1 MRGLLHKFSVGLLF
15 LYIVSVYVFSYN
27 KDLNIIS
34 QVLFIT
40 FVGSSLLFICLRGSV
55 LVPKCLYFLFAFYM
69 LMVAS
74 YYWIIED
81 TGVTQRN
88 LTMIVLIAIV
98 VVITNI
104 IINEDQVYLLLK
116 MLFFAGIV
124 MCVYSLAIYGVEGT
138 LEAFSVES
146 ELRLGKEINQENT
159 FGVICAI
166 SASLGF
172 YFAYHKKEGL
182 FYLISIIPLIF
193 ALSSGSRKVVLILI
207 ASAMILVGTKK
218 GKSKISTFFL
228 YFFSIIILGI
238 VINYLM
244 SLDMNILRRFE
255 SFLNVFK
262 DGGVNADSSALTRL
276 GMIKNGVKWFLEKP
290 ILGHGINQYSVLY
303 SMQHGV
309 FTYSHSNIIEILVN
323 HGIVGFVFYYGIY
336 VYMLISI
343 IRAVKRNVDNAVA
356 ILICYV
362 YLLIMNVFSVVLY
375 EKPIYIILGTIISYI
390 IVNKDK
396 LKKMPF
402 YEDEENEQ

>member
-1 MRGLLHKFSVGLLF
+1 MKSLLHKFSVGLLF

-69 LMVAS
+69 LMVVS
-74 YYWIIED
+74 YYWIIQD

-88 LTMIVLIAIV
+88 LTMIVLISII

-193 ALSSGSRKVVLILI
+193 ALSSGL
-207 ASAMILVGTKK
+207 
-218 GKSKISTFFL
+218 F
-228 YFFSIIILGI
+228 YF
-238 VINYLM
+238 
-244 SLDMNILRRFE
+244 
-255 SFLNVFK
+255 
-262 DGGVNADSSALTRL
+262 
-276 GMIKNGVKWFLEKP
+276 
-290 ILGHGINQYSVLY
+290 
-303 SMQHGV
+303 
-309 FTYSHSNIIEILVN
+309 
-323 HGIVGFVFYYGIY
+323 
-336 VYMLISI
+336 VY
-343 IRAVKRNVDNAVA
+343 
-356 ILICYV
+356 
-362 YLLIMNVFSVVLY
+362 
-375 EKPIYIILGTIISYI
+375 PWG
-390 IVNKDK
+390 
-396 LKKMPF
+396 
-402 YEDEENEQ
+402 Q